1 MIAILQRVKKSKV
14 VVDGNIIGEIGN
26 GLNILLGV
34 ANDDEKSDSDFLTK
48 KISKFRIFPDKN
60 RNMNLSIQDVK
71 GSALVISQFTLC
83 ADVKRGNRPGFSYTA
98 KPEIAIELYEYFMQK
113 LKNYDIH
120 VESGSFGAMMDVHLI
135 NDGPVTFV
143 LNSKENR

>member
-1 MIAILQRVKKSKV
+1 MIAVLQRVKNSKV
-14 VVDGNIIGEIGN
+14 VVDGIIIGKIGN

-34 ANDDEKSDSDFLTK
+34 ANDDEKKDVDFLAK
-48 KISKFRIFPDKN
+48 KISKFRIFSDKN
-60 RNMNLSIQDVK
+60 HNMNLSIQDVK

-98 KPEIAIELYEYFMQK
+98 KPEIANELYEYFIQK
-113 LKNYDIH
+113 LKNYDIP
-120 VESGSFGAMMDVHLI
+120 VESGSFGARMDVHLI

-143 LNSKENR
+143 LNSKEK